1 MSWNSNN
8 IGGDHDQ
15 DSDEGLDYQNETNYS
30 QSDINYS
37 QSEYYDDSIQDSL
50 TIKVGMLGDA
60 QIGKTTLMVKYVQ
73 GKFEPDYI
81 QTLGVNFM
89 EKSISLRSTRV
100 TFSIWDLGGELEF
113 VNMLPIVCDNATA
126 LLFMFDLARKS
137 TLNSIRQWYNQA
149 RGFNSSA
156 IAILVGTKYD
166 EFINDSDEENIRT
179 VTEHARLIA
188 HAMHAPLVFCS
199 SLHSINIHKIFKI
212 ILSKTFDLTLNF
224 DEISQLGAPILEFK

>member
-1 MSWNSNN
+1 MSWNYRSGSDADSSYDRQSSSYNENN
-8 IGGDHDQ
+8 YHQDDHD
-15 DSDEGLDYQNETNYS
+15 EN
-30 QSDINYS
+30 
-37 QSEYYDDSIQDSL
+37 SIQDCL

-89 EKSISLRSTRV
+89 EKTIMLRSTKV

-126 LLFMFDLARKS
+126 LLFMFDLTRKS

-156 IAILVGTKYD
+156 IAILIGTKYD
-166 EFINDSDEENIRT
+166 EFINNPDYDEDDIRL
-179 VTEHARLIA
+179 VTDHARLIA
-188 HAMHAPLVFCS
+188 RAMHAPLVFCS
-199 SLHSINIHKIFKI
+199 SLHSINVHKIFKI

-224 DEISQLGAPILEFK
+224 DEISDMGAPILEFK